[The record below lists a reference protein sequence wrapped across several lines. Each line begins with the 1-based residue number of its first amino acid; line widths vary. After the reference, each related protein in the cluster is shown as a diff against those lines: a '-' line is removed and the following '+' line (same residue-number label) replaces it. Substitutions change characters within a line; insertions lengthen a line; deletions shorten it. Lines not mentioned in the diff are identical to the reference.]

1 MQSYKN
7 HTQWNTLHH
16 FILSPITLIL
26 FIMAIMAWFQ
36 GGGSIFDTLLA
47 TGLLLVTLVARMYG
61 LTLQDRLI
69 RLEMRQRYFELTGTR
84 FAQTES
90 KLTLRQIIALRFASD
105 EELLTLIDRT
115 LKENLAPKQIKEAIK
130 NWVPDHNRV

>member
-1 MQSYKN
+1 
-7 HTQWNTLHH
+7 
-16 FILSPITLIL
+16 
-26 FIMAIMAWFQ
+26 MAIMAWFQ